1 MNVKKTLAASTAALV
16 LFGSVLPASA
26 AGIDANYV
34 KALKENGTA
43 DLILNVD
50 AYRAAYPD
58 LDAAFGDDT
67 NAYIMHYLTAG
78 MYEGRTMGVLFSPLA
93 YAEAYSDIKEAFG
106 DDMSAVVNHYVTFGI
121 AENRTAGTAG
131 VYADLAE
138 AQRETAAGAPVDVG
152 NPAGEH
158 ITCIYG
164 DNHVLLRREFYDA
177 NNRLFQYSVV
187 TDYNGASNSYT
198 ETVYSSNNVLVRV
211 DKYVNGVRVSTTGS
225 NTTTG
230 SGTTTGGNTSTGS
243 SNTTGGNTTTGG
255 NNPSGGHI
263 TSIKGDDGTV
273 IRREF
278 YDANNRLFQY
288 SEITNRDNTTNS
300 YTEAI
305 YSVDDVLIRV
315 DRYVNGVLQ

>member
-16 LFGSVLPASA
+16 LIGSALPASA
-26 AGIDANYV
+26 AGIDASYV

-78 MYEGRTMGVLFSPLA
+78 MYEGRTMGVLFNPLA

-106 DDMSAVVNHYVTFGI
+106 DDISAVVNHYVTFGI

-131 VYADLAE
+131 AYTDLAE

-158 ITCIYG
+158 ITCIYNNG
-164 DNHVLLRREFYDA
+164 VLVRREFYDA

-187 TDYNGASNSYT
+187 TDYNGAANSYT
-198 ETVYSSNNVLVRV
+198 ETVYSSSNVLVRV
-211 DKYVNGVRVSTTGS
+211 DKYVNGVRVSTTDSGTS
-225 NTTTG
+225 TG
-230 SGTTTGGNTSTGS
+230 SGTTTGGST
-243 SNTTGGNTTTGG
+243 TTGGNTTTG
-255 NNPSGGHI
+255 NSSTTPSTGHI
-263 TSIKGDDGTV
+263 TEIKGDDGTV

-278 YDANNRLFQY
+278 YDANDRLFQY
-288 SEITNRDNTTNS
+288 SEITDRDSATNS
-300 YTEAI
+300 YTETI
-305 YSVDDVLIRV
+305 YSSDDVLIRV
-315 DRYVNGVLQ
+315 DRYVNGVRQ

>member
-16 LFGSVLPASA
+16 LIGSALPASA
-26 AGIDANYV
+26 AGIDASYV

-78 MYEGRTMGVLFSPLA
+78 MYEGRTMGVLFNPLA

-106 DDMSAVVNHYVTFGI
+106 DDISAVVNHYVTFGI

-131 VYADLAE
+131 AYTDLAE

-158 ITCIYG
+158 ITCIYNNG
-164 DNHVLLRREFYDA
+164 VLVRREFYDA

-187 TDYNGASNSYT
+187 TDYNGAANSYT
-198 ETVYSSNNVLVRV
+198 ETVYSSSNVLVRV
-211 DKYVNGVRVSTTGS
+211 DKYVNGVRVSTTDSGTS
-225 NTTTG
+225 TG
-230 SGTTTGGNTSTGS
+230 SGTTTGGNTTTSGS
-243 SNTTGGNTTTGG
+243 TTTG
-255 NNPSGGHI
+255 NSSTTPSTGHI
-263 TSIKGDDGTV
+263 TEIKGDDGTV

-278 YDANNRLFQY
+278 YDANDRLFQY
-288 SEITNRDNTTNS
+288 SEITDRDSAANS
-300 YTEAI
+300 YTESI
-305 YSVDDVLIRV
+305 YSIDNVLIRV